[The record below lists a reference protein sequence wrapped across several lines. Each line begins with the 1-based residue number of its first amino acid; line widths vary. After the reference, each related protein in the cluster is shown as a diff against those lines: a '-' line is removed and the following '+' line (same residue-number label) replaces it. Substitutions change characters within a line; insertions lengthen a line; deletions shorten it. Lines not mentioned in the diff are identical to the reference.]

1 MRLTYRNWLHFLT
14 LTMKYQKGKVKKK
27 KKPPKITSKNKTLR
41 NKFNKEGKHLYRENY
56 KTLMK
61 RIEDNPNKW
70 KDIPC
75 S

>member
-41 NKFNKEGKHLYRENY
+41 NKSYQGGERL
-56 KTLMK
+56 
-61 RIEDNPNKW
+61 I
-70 KDIPC
+70 C
-75 S
+75 

>member
-1 MRLTYRNWLHFLT
+1 
-14 LTMKYQKGKVKKK
+14 MKLSSRSLFENIVNAIAQL
-27 KKPPKITSKNKTLR
+27 PSKNKTLR